1 MLRRKNSNL
10 LSITLSRYER
20 NNKRQHGQGIF
31 KMIISPP
38 FIPAPVAG
46 ETDEAFL
53 ARAMV
58 GGVPGDGGY
67 PLSFD
72 LNWHGGMHLTAPKE
86 GQNAL
91 PVRAISDGTLA
102 YFRKPTPESTDPNH
116 PLRYRDKWTDDG
128 CVVIRHETEIGEG
141 AKAKVVFYSIYMH
154 LSKINL
160 VDPQKD
166 KAVYRKDS
174 IGDAGSIYGEKGK
187 IHFEIVTDDS
197 QIENLVG
204 RKERDL
210 KFQASEGRKDSFW
223 GDTYFFVPSEVHIY
237 EKPPQN
243 IVSPQNNF
251 PIVYRCPAMPAGPAP
266 IEEAGSQASPTTD
279 SNLVQ
284 GYEWALASELQN
296 GIFVRMSYANGECK
310 LTSFTLSGFELGTIN
325 EKPEYEYKLCKIAEE
340 TFPQSPS
347 AGLELLRFGRVLGT
361 DRLQPADAAHWRQ
374 IKFPGKVGEDS
385 KAGWVNLNAPTI
397 TKFSDADFPHWQ
409 GWQLVDDDKDM
420 DSHCQSPFIRE
431 FLSLDAS
438 KVVSDNTDAVGIAT
452 SPAYSDLTQEQ
463 RMQLSERYVSERT
476 VSKAKL
482 ESLEV
487 QSRIKRLI
495 CKFPSEWCK
504 SDFDTRYGWLL
515 KVAENGPMPQD
526 VYNKLKSHQQALGF
540 WEEAALEGIE
550 SKHWHFSP
558 KEFIAIFRKC
568 GWLKAEEMTQCFPR
582 SLLHLRA
589 TQFHAT
595 TTTWASAFDKVK
607 NWALSF
613 NIATRRYG
621 ISANKL
627 RILHFLAHVVPE
639 TGNLKF
645 VKEINGEEK
654 NYSPYY
660 GRGLIQLTHL
670 DNYKLYGKF
679 RRFSGTGVPQK
690 YSGLGWDPD
699 VLIALDNNGHHNYQN
714 CADSACF
721 YVAKRNKM
729 LSHLDAG
736 AEQNNA
742 ITASKDVNGY
752 VDIEKLN
759 GLDARLQSVL
769 YLKTILT
776 DFVKTSD
783 SLSLTFDWR
792 RNSAQEPVLD
802 NNGNVVMVGTP
813 PKVKK
818 KFYRTTH
825 TINASLEHQKP

>member
-1 MLRRKNSNL
+1 
-10 LSITLSRYER
+10 
-20 NNKRQHGQGIF
+20 
-31 KMIISPP
+31 MIISPP
-38 FIPAPVAG
+38 FLPAPVAG
-46 ETDEAFL
+46 ETDDAYL

-91 PVRAISDGTLA
+91 PVRAIADGTLA
-102 YFRKPTPESTDPNH
+102 YFRNPTPESADPNH

-141 AKAKVVFYSIYMH
+141 AKAKIVYFSIYMH

-160 VDPQKD
+160 VSPQKG
-166 KAVYRKDS
+166 KPIYRKDS
-174 IGDAGSIYGEKGK
+174 VGDAGSIYGEKGR
-187 IHFEIVTDDS
+187 IHFEVVSDDS
-197 QIENLVG
+197 QIENIVG

-210 KFQASEGRKDSFW
+210 NFQASEGRKNSIW
-223 GDTYFFVPSEVHIY
+223 GDTYFYIPPEVFVY

-243 IVSPQNNF
+243 ILSPLNSF
-251 PIVYRCPAMPAGPAP
+251 PIIYRCPAMPAGPAP
-266 IEEAGSQASPTTD
+266 IEEAGSQRATNTENS
-279 SNLVQ
+279 VQ

-296 GIFVRMSYANGECK
+296 GIFVRMSYSKGECK
-310 LTSFTLSGFELGTIN
+310 LTSFTLSGFELGMVD
-325 EKPEYEYKLCKIAEE
+325 EKPEYEYRLCKIAED

-347 AGLELLRFGRVLGT
+347 AGLEVLRFGRVIGP
-361 DRLQPADAAHWRQ
+361 DNLQPADAAHWRQ
-374 IKFPGKVGEDS
+374 IKIPGKVGES
-385 KAGWVNLNAPTI
+385 AKSGWVNLNSPTV
-397 TKFSDADFPHWQ
+397 TKFSDADFPQWQ
-409 GWQLVDDDKDM
+409 GWQLVDDDTDL
-420 DSHCQSPFIRE
+420 DSHCQSPFIRAL
-431 FLSLDAS
+431 LSLDAN
-438 KVVSDNTDAVGIAT
+438 KVVSDNSDAVGIAT
-452 SPAYSDLTQEQ
+452 SPGYATLSKEQ
-463 RMQLSERYVSERT
+463 QMQLSERYVSERSL
-476 VSKAKL
+476 SKSKL
-482 ESLEV
+482 ESAEV
-487 QSRIKRLI
+487 QQRIKRLI

-504 SDFDTRYGWLL
+504 NDFDTRYGWLL
-515 KVAENGPMPQD
+515 KVSDNGPMPQD
-526 VYNKLKSHQQALGF
+526 VYDKLKGHQQALGF

-558 KEFIAIFRKC
+558 REFVSTFRKC

-582 SLLHLRA
+582 SIKHLSA
-589 TQFHAT
+589 TQFHAS
-595 TTTWASAFDKVK
+595 TTTWAAAFEKVRS
-607 NWALSF
+607 WALPF

-627 RILHFLAHVVPE
+627 RMLHFLAHVVPE
-639 TGNLKF
+639 TGNLKY
-645 VKEINGEEK
+645 VKEINGELK
-654 NYSPYY
+654 NYDPYY

-679 RRFSGTGVPQK
+679 RRFSGVGVPAK
-690 YSGLGWDPD
+690 FSALGWDPD
-699 VLIALDNNGHHNYQN
+699 VLIALNNSGGHNYQN

-721 YVAKRNKM
+721 YVAKRNNM

-736 AEQNNA
+736 AEQANA

-783 SLSLTFDWR
+783 TMNLTFDWR

-802 NNGNVVMVGTP
+802 EHGNVVMVGTP

-825 TINASLEHQKP
+825 TISASLEHQKP